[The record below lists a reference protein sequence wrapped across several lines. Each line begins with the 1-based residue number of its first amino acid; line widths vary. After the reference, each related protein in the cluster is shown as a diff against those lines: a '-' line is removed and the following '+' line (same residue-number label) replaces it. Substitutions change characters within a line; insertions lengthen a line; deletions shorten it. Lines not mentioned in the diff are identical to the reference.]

1 MLVVVVVVG
10 LLVVEI
16 YIANAATELVS
27 IAVVPCRAVCT
38 RIFLIATDNNCILLD
53 VLGLLQTVNPQ

>member
-1 MLVVVVVVG
+1 VLVVVVVVG

-27 IAVVPCRAVCT
+27 IAVVPCRVYKDISGCD
-38 RIFLIATDNNCILLD
+38 R
-53 VLGLLQTVNPQ
+53 Q